1 MWYNVLVRRE
11 VQNFGRTGGNACV
24 ALAPLSHSAFG
35 LVGIDRRL
43 VSERPLLDSAGLFGP
58 QGTYASEEGIHRV
71 ETRSPHDG
79 GRRRGPRGVLSL
91 LPRPGGG
98 ARRRPRRPRKKTVH
112 TVIHDREPDWDI
124 STEKPG
130 YRIEADAAYAD
141 VRPEEFDAL
150 ILSGGRAPEYARLD
164 EHAPRI
170 VRAFWESGK
179 PVGAICHG
187 GLFFVA
193 AGIDLTG
200 RTLTA
205 TRGIR
210 PELERL
216 GARYLSERVVV
227 DRNLVTAQSWR
238 DLPGFMREFMR
249 VL

>member
-1 MWYNVLVRRE
+1 VSKRVLLM
-11 VQNFGRTGGNACV
+11 TG
-24 ALAPLSHSAFG
+24 
-35 LVGIDRRL
+35 
-43 VSERPLLDSAGLFGP
+43 
-58 QGTYASEEGIHRV
+58 
-71 ETRSPHDG
+71 DG
-79 GRRRGPRGVLSL
+79 GEALEVFYPYYRVQEAGHTVVL
-91 LPRPGGG
+91 
-98 ARRRPRRPRKKTVH
+98 AAPRKKTVH

-164 EHAPRI
+164 EYAPRI
-170 VRAFWESGK
+170 VRAFWDSGK
-179 PVGAICHG
+179 PIGAICHG

-216 GARYLSERVVV
+216 GAKYLTDRVVV

-249 VL
+249 IL